1 MHSEKFSN
9 CCLISTPLRRRTL
22 LDEINQSESS
32 PGVQTKKKGDN
43 RQVDGK
49 IAYSS
54 VSDVVVVELKLNAN
68 GKEVHCSARELKP
81 SVSILSNLQ
90 LEFSTGHI
98 NVWPRVSLTRLHL
111 FALWTLSAVWMANN
125 FPSSRCCRSSLRSW
139 NGSIQALI
147 DKREWAREREKRK
160 NP

>member
-1 MHSEKFSN
+1 MATNTAKMRASESGIIINELLNALREVLKLLPHLDPS
-9 CCLISTPLRRRTL
+9 RRRTL

-98 NVWPRVSLTRLHL
+98 NVWPRVSLSRLHL
-111 FALWTLSAVWMANN
+111 FAL
-125 FPSSRCCRSSLRSW
+125 
-139 NGSIQALI
+139 
-147 DKREWAREREKRK
+147 
-160 NP
+160 